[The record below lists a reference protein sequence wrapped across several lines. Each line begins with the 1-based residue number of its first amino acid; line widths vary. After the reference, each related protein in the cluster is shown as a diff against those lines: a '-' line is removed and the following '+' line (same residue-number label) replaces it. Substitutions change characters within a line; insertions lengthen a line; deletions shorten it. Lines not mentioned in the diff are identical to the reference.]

1 MSISRRTASLAV
13 CAGGLATTLPGAVL
27 GQDWPVRNI
36 RLVVPFPPGGAA
48 DFVGRVYAEFLSKA
62 LGQTVLVENRGG
74 AGGVL
79 GSAHVA
85 KSPPDGYT
93 LVLGSFSTHNTMKF
107 LMKNPPYDPERD
119 FAPVSL
125 VAMVPTM
132 LVTSSKLPVQ
142 SVRELIATARQKPGT
157 LNFGSVGNGTSMH
170 LSGEVLRREAGIDIV
185 HVPYKGQA
193 QMVADL
199 ASGEIHM
206 IFNNYTSTA
215 AMIQSGQ
222 VRALAVALEQ
232 RWPSLPDVP
241 TFAEVGLPD
250 VRISSW
256 TAILAPAGLPA
267 EITARLEK
275 ASIAFG
281 QDEPS
286 RQRLLKAGNLPV
298 GSDADALRR
307 HIAQQTGSWGPLI
320 KAVGIEPQ

>member
-1 MSISRRTASLAV
+1 MSIDRRTAALAMT
-13 CAGGLATTLPGAVL
+13 AGAFLATTPGTGLA
-27 GQDWPVRNI
+27 QDWPSRNV

-48 DFVGRVYAEFLSKA
+48 DFVGRVYAEFLTRE
-62 LGQTVLVENRGG
+62 LGQTVLVDNRGG

-79 GSAHVA
+79 GSSHVA
-85 KSPPDGYT
+85 KSPADGYT

-107 LMKNPPYDPERD
+107 LMKNPPYDPQQD
-119 FAPVSL
+119 FTPVSL

-132 LVTSSKLPVQ
+132 LVTTSKLPVR
-142 SVRELIATARQKPGT
+142 SVRDLISAAKQQPGK

-170 LSGEVLRREAGIDIV
+170 LSGEVLRREAGIEIV

-199 ASGEIHM
+199 ANGEIHM

-215 AMIQSGQ
+215 ALIQSGQ
-222 VRALAVALEQ
+222 VRALAVALEE

-267 EITARLEK
+267 EITARLER

-281 QDEPS
+281 KDESS
-286 RQRLLKAGNLPV
+286 RTRLIKAGNLPV
-298 GSDADALRR
+298 GSDAETLRR
-307 HIAQQTGSWGPLI
+307 HIAQQMGYWGPLI
-320 KAVGIEPQ
+320 KSVGVEPQ